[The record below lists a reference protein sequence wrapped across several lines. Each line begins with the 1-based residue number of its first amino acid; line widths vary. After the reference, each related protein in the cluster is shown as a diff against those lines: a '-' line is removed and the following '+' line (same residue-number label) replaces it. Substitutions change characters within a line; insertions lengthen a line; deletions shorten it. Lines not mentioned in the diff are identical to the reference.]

1 MRLEGKRKLVVLLI
15 GFFIALGFTILAI
28 RKGIELI
35 SVEQDLKVYWR
46 THPPRALT
54 HYGFHFTS
62 SCSCSVSFG
71 SDYPDSK

>member
-35 SVEQDLKVYWR
+35 SVEQDL
-46 THPPRALT
+46 
-54 HYGFHFTS
+54 
-62 SCSCSVSFG
+62 
-71 SDYPDSK
+71 SKSTGEPIHRVR